1 MLRKLI
7 KYDFKALSRYL
18 IVIHAMLLITAV
30 LGRLLF
36 VGRLMSDPGRL
47 SNAGAIAT
55 IIGIIIYVI
64 LFMTAVFGTMLMIA
78 ICFYK
83 NLYSD
88 EGYLTHTL
96 PVTRGQLLISKTV
109 SGSVW
114 MLLDMMMVILS
125 LFILVL
131 TRPVL
136 DSFSSSWDE
145 LLSAMGFPA
154 STGYGKILLAFAVL
168 FIVSAVGSV
177 VLIYVSITIGQLF
190 SNHRVLGAVVVYFV
204 INTIVSIISS
214 IAGSAYSM
222 STFIHAAD
230 ESSFVMMVNDGVI
243 YQVYARLF
251 LFSLVLEIILA
262 IGAYTV
268 TYLLMQ
274 KKLNLN

>member
-204 INTIVSIISS
+204 INTIVSIICS
-214 IAGSAYSM
+214 IAGTVYSM
-222 STFIHAAD
+222 SSFIHAAD

-243 YQVYARLF
+243 YQMYARLF

>member
-136 DSFSSSWDE
+136 DSFSSYWDE

-168 FIVSAVGSV
+168 FIVSAVSNV

-190 SNHRVLGAVVVYFV
+190 SNHRVLGTVVVYFV

-222 STFIHAAD
+222 STFSHAAD

>member
-168 FIVSAVGSV
+168 FIVSAVGNV

-204 INTIVSIISS
+204 INTIVSIICS
-214 IAGSAYSM
+214 IAGTVYSM
-222 STFIHAAD
+222 SSFIHAAD

>member
-64 LFMTAVFGTMLMIA
+64 LFMTAVFGSMLMIA

-204 INTIVSIISS
+204 INTIVSIICS
-214 IAGSAYSM
+214 IAGTVYSM
-222 STFIHAAD
+222 SSFIHAAD

-243 YQVYARLF
+243 YQMYARLF

>member
-168 FIVSAVGSV
+168 FIVSAVGNV

-222 STFIHAAD
+222 STFSHAAD

>member
-168 FIVSAVGSV
+168 FIVSAVGNV

-204 INTIVSIISS
+204 INTIVSIICS
-214 IAGSAYSM
+214 IAGTVYSM
-222 STFIHAAD
+222 SSFIHAAD

-243 YQVYARLF
+243 YQMYARLF

>member
-36 VGRLMSDPGRL
+36 VGRIMSDPGRL

-168 FIVSAVGSV
+168 FIVSAVGNV

-204 INTIVSIISS
+204 INTIGSIICS
-214 IAGSAYSM
+214 IAGTVFSM
-222 STFIHAAD
+222 SSFIHAAD

-251 LFSLVLEIILA
+251 LFSLVLEIIPA

>member
-96 PVTRGQLLISKTV
+96 HVTRGPLLFSKTV
-109 SGSVW
+109 S
-114 MLLDMMMVILS
+114 
-125 LFILVL
+125 
-131 TRPVL
+131 
-136 DSFSSSWDE
+136 
-145 LLSAMGFPA
+145 
-154 STGYGKILLAFAVL
+154 
-168 FIVSAVGSV
+168 
-177 VLIYVSITIGQLF
+177 
-190 SNHRVLGAVVVYFV
+190 
-204 INTIVSIISS
+204 
-214 IAGSAYSM
+214 
-222 STFIHAAD
+222 
-230 ESSFVMMVNDGVI
+230 
-243 YQVYARLF
+243 
-251 LFSLVLEIILA
+251 
-262 IGAYTV
+262 
-268 TYLLMQ
+268 
-274 KKLNLN
+274 

>member
-114 MLLDMMMVILS
+114 MLLDMMMIILS

-168 FIVSAVGSV
+168 FIVSAVGNV

-204 INTIVSIISS
+204 INTIVSIICS
-214 IAGSAYSM
+214 IAGTVYSM
-222 STFIHAAD
+222 SSFIHAAD

>member
-168 FIVSAVGSV
+168 FIVSAVGNV

-204 INTIVSIISS
+204 INTIVSIICS
-214 IAGSAYSM
+214 IAGTVFSM
-222 STFIHAAD
+222 SSFIHAAD

-243 YQVYARLF
+243 YQVYARVF

>member
-36 VGRLMSDPGRL
+36 VGRIMSDPGRL

-168 FIVSAVGSV
+168 FIVSAVGNV

-204 INTIVSIISS
+204 INTIVSIICS
-214 IAGSAYSM
+214 IAGTVFSM
-222 STFIHAAD
+222 SSFIHAAD

-251 LFSLVLEIILA
+251 LFSLVLEIIPA

>member
-36 VGRLMSDPGRL
+36 VGRIMSDPGRL

-168 FIVSAVGSV
+168 FIVSAVGNV

-204 INTIVSIISS
+204 INTIVSIICS
-214 IAGSAYSM
+214 IAGTVYSM
-222 STFIHAAD
+222 SSFIHAAD

-243 YQVYARLF
+243 YQMYARLF

>member
-18 IVIHAMLLITAV
+18 IVIHAMLLIIAV

-136 DSFSSSWDE
+136 DSFSSYWDE

-168 FIVSAVGSV
+168 FIVSAVSNV

-222 STFIHAAD
+222 STFSHAAD

>member
-1 MLRKLI
+1 M
-7 KYDFKALSRYL
+7 KYDFKALNHYL

-30 LGRLLF
+30 LGRFLF
-36 VGRLMSDPGRL
+36 VGRLMENPAGLSD
-47 SNAGAIAT
+47 AGVVAT

-96 PVTRGQLLISKTV
+96 PVTRGQLLISKTI
-109 SGSVW
+109 SGSIW

-136 DSFSSSWDE
+136 DDFTACRDE
-145 LLSAMGFPA
+145 LLRAMGFPA

-168 FIVSAVGSV
+168 FIVSAVGNV
-177 VLIYVSITIGQLF
+177 VIIYASIAIGQLF

-214 IAGSAYSM
+214 IAGAAYSM

-230 ESSFVMMVNDGVI
+230 ESSFVMMANDGVI

-268 TYLLMQ
+268 THLLMQ

>member
-1 MLRKLI
+1 M
-7 KYDFKALSRYL
+7 KYDFKALNHYL

-30 LGRLLF
+30 LGRFLF

-136 DSFSSSWDE
+136 DSFSSYWDE

-168 FIVSAVGSV
+168 FIVSAVGNV
-177 VLIYVSITIGQLF
+177 VIIYASIAIGQLF
-190 SNHRVLGAVVVYFV
+190 SNHRELGAVVVYFV
-204 INTIVSIISS
+204 INTIVSIICS
-214 IAGSAYSM
+214 IAGTVYSM
-222 STFIHAAD
+222 SSFIHAAD

>member
-7 KYDFKALSRYL
+7 KYDFKALSHYL

-168 FIVSAVGSV
+168 FIVSAVGNV

-204 INTIVSIISS
+204 INTIVSIICS

-222 STFIHAAD
+222 STFSHAAD

>member
-136 DSFSSSWDE
+136 DSFSSYWDE

-168 FIVSAVGSV
+168 FIVSAVSNV

>member
-114 MLLDMMMVILS
+114 MLLDMMMIILS

-136 DSFSSSWDE
+136 DSFSSYWDE

-168 FIVSAVGSV
+168 FIVSAVSNV

-190 SNHRVLGAVVVYFV
+190 SN
-204 INTIVSIISS
+204 
-214 IAGSAYSM
+214 
-222 STFIHAAD
+222 
-230 ESSFVMMVNDGVI
+230 
-243 YQVYARLF
+243 QC
-251 LFSLVLEIILA
+251 
-262 IGAYTV
+262 
-268 TYLLMQ
+268 
-274 KKLNLN
+274 

>member
-168 FIVSAVGSV
+168 FIVSAVSNV

-222 STFIHAAD
+222 STFSHAAD

-251 LFSLVLEIILA
+251 LFSLILEIILA

>member
-168 FIVSAVGSV
+168 FIVSAVGNV

-204 INTIVSIISS
+204 INTIVSIICS
-214 IAGSAYSM
+214 IAGTVFSM
-222 STFIHAAD
+222 SSFIHAAD

>member
-96 PVTRGQLLISKTV
+96 PVTRGQLLFSKTV

-136 DSFSSSWDE
+136 DSFSSYWDE

-168 FIVSAVGSV
+168 FIVSAVSNV

-222 STFIHAAD
+222 STFSHAAD

>member
-1 MLRKLI
+1 MLGKLM
-7 KYDFKALSRYL
+7 KYDFKALNHYL
-18 IVIHAMLLITAV
+18 IVIHAMLLITAA
-30 LGRLLF
+30 LGRFLF
-36 VGRLMSDPGRL
+36 VGRLMENPAGLSD
-47 SNAGAIAT
+47 AGVAAT

-136 DSFSSSWDE
+136 DDFTACRDE
-145 LLSAMGFPA
+145 LLRAMGFPA
-154 STGYGKILLAFAVL
+154 STGYGKILVAFAVL
-168 FIVSAVGSV
+168 FIVSAVGNV
-177 VLIYVSITIGQLF
+177 VIIYASIAIGQLF

-214 IAGSAYSM
+214 IAGTAYSM

-230 ESSFVMMVNDGVI
+230 ESSFVMMANDGVI

-268 TYLLMQ
+268 THLLMQ

>member
-114 MLLDMMMVILS
+114 TLLDMMMVILS

-168 FIVSAVGSV
+168 FIVSAVGNV

-204 INTIVSIISS
+204 INTIVSIICS
-214 IAGSAYSM
+214 IAGTVFSM
-222 STFIHAAD
+222 SSFIHAAD

-274 KKLNLN
+274 KKLNLT

>member
-36 VGRLMSDPGRL
+36 VGRIMSDPGRL

-168 FIVSAVGSV
+168 FIVSAVGNV

-204 INTIVSIISS
+204 INTIVSIICS
-214 IAGSAYSM
+214 IAGTVFSM
-222 STFIHAAD
+222 SSFIHSAD

>member
-36 VGRLMSDPGRL
+36 VGRIMSDPGRL

-168 FIVSAVGSV
+168 FIVSAVGNV

-204 INTIVSIISS
+204 INTIVSIICS
-214 IAGSAYSM
+214 IAGTVFSM
-222 STFIHAAD
+222 SSFIHAAD

-243 YQVYARLF
+243 YQMYARLF
-251 LFSLVLEIILA
+251 LFSLVLEIIPA

>member
-78 ICFYK
+78 IYFYK

-168 FIVSAVGSV
+168 FIVSAVGNV

-204 INTIVSIISS
+204 INTIVSIICS
-214 IAGSAYSM
+214 IAGTVFSM
-222 STFIHAAD
+222 SSFIHAAD

>member
-1 MLRKLI
+1 
-7 KYDFKALSRYL
+7 
-18 IVIHAMLLITAV
+18 
-30 LGRLLF
+30 
-36 VGRLMSDPGRL
+36 
-47 SNAGAIAT
+47 
-55 IIGIIIYVI
+55 
-64 LFMTAVFGTMLMIA
+64 MTAVFGTMLMIA

-136 DSFSSSWDE
+136 DSFSSYWDE

-168 FIVSAVGSV
+168 FIVSAVSNV

-214 IAGSAYSM
+214 VAGSAYSM
-222 STFIHAAD
+222 STFSHAAD

>member
-136 DSFSSSWDE
+136 DSFSSYWDE

-168 FIVSAVGSV
+168 FIVSAVSNV

-222 STFIHAAD
+222 STFSHAAD

>member
-36 VGRLMSDPGRL
+36 VGRIMSDPGRL

-168 FIVSAVGSV
+168 FIVSAVGNV

-204 INTIVSIISS
+204 INTIVSIICS
-214 IAGSAYSM
+214 IAGTVFSM
-222 STFIHAAD
+222 SSFIHAAD

>member
-136 DSFSSSWDE
+136 DSFSSYWDE

-168 FIVSAVGSV
+168 FIVSAVSNV

-190 SNHRVLGAVVVYFV
+190 SN
-204 INTIVSIISS
+204 
-214 IAGSAYSM
+214 
-222 STFIHAAD
+222 
-230 ESSFVMMVNDGVI
+230 
-243 YQVYARLF
+243 QC
-251 LFSLVLEIILA
+251 
-262 IGAYTV
+262 
-268 TYLLMQ
+268 
-274 KKLNLN
+274 

>member
-1 MLRKLI
+1 MLGKLI

-136 DSFSSSWDE
+136 DSFSSYWDE

-168 FIVSAVGSV
+168 FIVSAVSNV

>member
-36 VGRLMSDPGRL
+36 VGRIMSDPGRL

-168 FIVSAVGSV
+168 FIVSAVGNV

-204 INTIVSIISS
+204 INTIVSIICS

-222 STFIHAAD
+222 STFSHAAD

>member
-168 FIVSAVGSV
+168 FIVSAVGNV

-204 INTIVSIISS
+204 INTIVSIICS

-222 STFIHAAD
+222 STFSHAAD

>member
-168 FIVSAVGSV
+168 FIVSAVGNV

-204 INTIVSIISS
+204 INTIVSIICS
-214 IAGSAYSM
+214 IAGTVFSM
-222 STFIHAAD
+222 SSFIHSAD